1 MVDWV
6 DQVNGLASM
15 LRTSHLINPINLIDQ
30 NMKKDL
36 PENNVKDIA
45 IAVALE
51 SESVESKVWY
61 VYLINLKNEPIENVL
76 ITSRGYGEKD
86 GEQVK
91 TSTLRH
97 MIPVV
102 DSKAYKLIE
111 PIDEQTFGLNNE
123 YWLSYYIGKD
133 IFDKKFIFLPESIV
147 EMNFIKI
154 PVLNKPGVMI
164 K

>member
-1 MVDWV
+1 M
-6 DQVNGLASM
+6 
-15 LRTSHLINPINLIDQ
+15 I
-30 NMKKDL
+30 KDL
-36 PENNVKDIA
+36 PDNTVKDIA

-51 SESVESKVWY
+51 KESAETKIWY

-76 ITSRGYGEKD
+76 ITSKGYGEKD

-97 MIPVV
+97 MFPLIEGNSFKV
-102 DSKAYKLIE
+102 IE

-123 YWLSYYIGKD
+123 YWLSYYIGTH
-133 IFDKKFIFLPESIV
+133 IYDKKFIFLPESIV
-147 EMNFIKI
+147 EMNFIKL

-164 K
+164 L

>member
-1 MVDWV
+1 M
-6 DQVNGLASM
+6 
-15 LRTSHLINPINLIDQ
+15 I
-30 NMKKDL
+30 KDL

-51 SESVESKVWY
+51 GENIESKIWY

-76 ITSRGYGEKD
+76 VTSKGYGEKD
-86 GEQVK
+86 GVQVK

-97 MIPVV
+97 MFPEVTGQ
-102 DSKAYKLIE
+102 SYKLIE

-133 IFDKKFIFLPESIV
+133 IYDKKFIFLPESIV
-147 EMNFIKI
+147 EMNFIKL

-164 K
+164 L

>member
-1 MVDWV
+1 M
-6 DQVNGLASM
+6 
-15 LRTSHLINPINLIDQ
+15 I
-30 NMKKDL
+30 KDL
-36 PENNVKDIA
+36 PQNKVTDIA

-51 SESVESKVWY
+51 KETVESKVWY

-97 MIPVV
+97 MFPAVNQQ
-102 DSKAYKLIE
+102 SFKLIE
-111 PIDEQTFGLNNE
+111 PIDEETFGLNNE
-123 YWLSYYIGKD
+123 YWVSYYIGAT
-133 IFDKKFIFLPESIV
+133 IYDKKFIFLPESIV
-147 EMNFIKI
+147 EMNFTHL
-154 PVLNKPGVMI
+154 PVVNKVGVMI